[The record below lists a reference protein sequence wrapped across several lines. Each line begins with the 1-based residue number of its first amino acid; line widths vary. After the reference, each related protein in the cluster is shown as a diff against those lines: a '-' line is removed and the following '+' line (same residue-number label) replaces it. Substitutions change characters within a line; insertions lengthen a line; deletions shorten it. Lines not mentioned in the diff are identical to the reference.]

1 MEKINNPFN
10 QKCFYIVL
18 ALFLITCGLLWFAHN
33 EYNKSKSLVEE
44 VEYYD
49 SINRYNKIYYSK
61 TFSALKKENKQLY
74 DSLKQ
79 YKDKIDFI
87 LEFTHESSHSTGI
100 VTGKPTVKDSV
111 VHDTEPLIVPQIART
126 YEYNGEQTDTFQ
138 YKLNVNSYTEP
149 LWYSLDVNVKNKFTI
164 VNKEVDGTNH
174 LTIDPHGNGTVDDVT
189 VFHKD
194 KKKTLWDRVSIGP
207 AVTAGY
213 DIVNKQWG
221 VTAGVSVTLNLK

>member
-1 MEKINNPFN
+1 MEKTNNIFN
-10 QKCFYIVL
+10 QKCFYLVL
-18 ALFLITCGLLWFAHN
+18 TLFLITCGLLWFSHN
-33 EYNKSKSLVEE
+33 EYNKSKKLVEE

-49 SINRYNKIYYSK
+49 SLNKYNKIYYSK
-61 TFSALKKENKQLY
+61 TFSVLKRENKQLY

-87 LEFTHESSHSTGI
+87 LEFTHESSHSTGV

-111 VHDTEPLIVPQIART
+111 VHDTVPLIVPQIART
-126 YEYNGEQTDTFQ
+126 YEYNGEQADTFQ

-194 KKKTLWDRVSIGP
+194 KKKTLWDRISIGP

>member
-1 MEKINNPFN
+1 MVI
-10 QKCFYIVL
+10 
-18 ALFLITCGLLWFAHN
+18 
-33 EYNKSKSLVEE
+33 
-44 VEYYD
+44 
-49 SINRYNKIYYSK
+49 
-61 TFSALKKENKQLY
+61 
-74 DSLKQ
+74 
-79 YKDKIDFI
+79 
-87 LEFTHESSHSTGI
+87 
-100 VTGKPTVKDSV
+100 GKPTVKDSV
-111 VHDTEPLIVPQIART
+111 VHDTVPLIVPQIAKT
-126 YEYNGEQTDTFQ
+126 YEYNGEQEDTFQ

-174 LTIDPHGNGTVDDVT
+174 LTIDPHGNGTVDNVT